1 MQDYITE
8 SDNLVLLHDQIRD
21 CDIILSQMETILSG
35 FQVPVVSS
43 LFWFFYFLN
52 IWGTIQYTVG
62 ACSSI

>member
-35 FQVPVVSS
+35 FQVSVVYS
-43 LFWFFYFLN
+43 LFCFF
-52 IWGTIQYTVG
+52 I
-62 ACSSI
+62 S